1 MSTPAQSS
9 SPSPDRATWH
19 LPQLEHWII
28 VPLIVVLA
36 IGAIGRIVSLTP
48 EVGAAESQVNL
59 VLTRINNL
67 VSEHPKAAA
76 YTPGEIL

>member
-1 MSTPAQSS
+1 MRENGGDQDLVERLAADERLPMSAE
-9 SPSPDRATWH
+9 D
-19 LPQLEHWII
+19 LEAA
-28 VPLIVVLA
+28 LA
-36 IGAIGRIVSLTP
+36 DKHAFI
-48 EVGAAESQVNL
+48 GAAESQVNQ

>member
-1 MSTPAQSS
+1 
-9 SPSPDRATWH
+9 
-19 LPQLEHWII
+19 LEAA
-28 VPLIVVLA
+28 LA
-36 IGAIGRIVSLTP
+36 DKHAFI
-48 EVGAAESQVNL
+48 GAAESQVNQ